1 MNCLIVAGGV
11 KPKDEIIN
19 YYSEQCELIIGVD
32 KGCNYLFEAKVKPHY
47 IVGDFDS
54 SNLDVIDEI
63 VRQGAVKYQYQC
75 EKNFTDSEEAFELAI
90 SRGAK
95 RIEFLGATG
104 DRFDHTLGNLGLLLK
119 ALKLGVYAEIVD
131 DRNKIFL
138 INRNTIIKRD
148 DKYKY
153 VSFLAYN
160 NRIEEFSIKDAKY
173 PLDKYVLEIG
183 DSRTVSN
190 EFIGDEIGLE
200 LSNGNILVVYSK
212 D

>member
-11 KPKDEIIN
+11 KPKDEVIK
-19 YYSEQCELIIGVD
+19 YYSKKCELIIGVD
-32 KGCNYLFEAKVKPHY
+32 KGCNYLFEAKVKPQY

-54 SNLDVIDEI
+54 SNLDIIDEI
-63 VRQGAVKYQYQC
+63 VKQGVVKYKYQC

-90 SRGAK
+90 SKGAK
-95 RIEFLGATG
+95 IIEFLGATG

-119 ALKLGVYAEIVD
+119 ALKSGVYAEIVD
-131 DRNKIFL
+131 DRNRMFL
-138 INRNTIIKRD
+138 INRNTVIKRD

-160 NRIEEFSIKDAKY
+160 NRIEEFSIRNAKY
-173 PLDKYVLEIG
+173 LLDKYSLEIG

-190 EFIGDEIGLE
+190 EFIDDEIALE
-200 LSNGNILVVYSK
+200 LSNGSILVVYSI

>member
-54 SNLDVIDEI
+54 SSLDVIDEI

-75 EKNFTDSEEAFELAI
+75 EKNFTDSEEAFELGI
-90 SRGAK
+90 SKNAK
-95 RIEFLGATG
+95 RIIFLGATG
-104 DRFDHTLGNLGLLLK
+104 QRFDHTLGNLGLLLK
-119 ALKLGVYAEIVD
+119 ALKAGVLSEIVD
-131 DRNKIFL
+131 DRNKMFL
-138 INRNTIIKRD
+138 INENTVIKRD
-148 DKYKY
+148 NEYKY

-160 NRIEEFSIKDAKY
+160 SRVEEFSIKGAKY
-173 PLDKYVLEIG
+173 NLDKYTLEIG

-190 EFIGDEIGLE
+190 EFITDEISLE
-200 LSNGNILVVYSK
+200 LSNGTILVVYSK

>member
-19 YYSEQCELIIGVD
+19 YYSKQCELIIGVD

-63 VRQGAVKYQYQC
+63 VRQGVVKYQYQC

-90 SRGAK
+90 SKNAK
-95 RIEFLGATG
+95 RITFLGATG
-104 DRFDHTLGNLGLLLK
+104 QRFDHTLGNLGLLLK
-119 ALKLGVYAEIVD
+119 ALNAGIYSEIVD
-131 DRNKIFL
+131 DRNKMFL
-138 INRNTIIKRD
+138 VNENTVVKRD
-148 DKYKY
+148 NEYKY

-160 NRIEEFSIKDAKY
+160 SVVEQFSIKDAKY
-173 PLDKYVLEIG
+173 NLDKYTLEIG

-190 EFIGDEIGLE
+190 EFITDEISLE
-200 LSNGNILVVYSK
+200 LSNGSVLVVYSK

>member
-54 SNLDVIDEI
+54 SNLEIIDEI
-63 VRQGAVKYQYQC
+63 VREGVVKYQYQC
-75 EKNFTDSEEAFELAI
+75 EKNFTDSEEAFELGI
-90 SRGAK
+90 SKNAK
-95 RIEFLGATG
+95 RIIFLGATG
-104 DRFDHTLGNLGLLLK
+104 QRFDHTLGNLGLLLK
-119 ALKLGVYAEIVD
+119 ALNSGISSEIVD

-138 INRNTIIKRD
+138 INKNTVIKRD
-148 DKYKY
+148 NEYKY

-160 NRIEEFSIKDAKY
+160 SRVEEFSIKGAKY
-173 PLDKYVLEIG
+173 NLDKYTLEIG

-190 EFIGDEIGLE
+190 EFITDEISLE
-200 LSNGNILVVYSK
+200 LSNGTILVVYSK

>member
-19 YYSEQCELIIGVD
+19 YCSEQCELIVGVD
-32 KGCNYLFEAKVKPHY
+32 KGCNYLFKAKVKPHY

-54 SNLDVIDEI
+54 SNLEIIDEM
-63 VRQGAVKYQYQC
+63 VRQGVVKHQYQC

-90 SRGAK
+90 SKNAK
-95 RIEFLGATG
+95 KITFLGATG
-104 DRFDHTLGNLGLLLK
+104 QRFDHTLGNLGLLLK
-119 ALKLGVYAEIVD
+119 ALNAGIYSEIVD
-131 DRNKIFL
+131 DRNKMFL
-138 INRNTIIKRD
+138 VNENTVVKRD
-148 DKYKY
+148 NEYKY

-160 NRIEEFSIKDAKY
+160 SRVEEFSIKGAKY
-173 PLDKYVLEIG
+173 NLDKYTLEIG

-190 EFIGDEIGLE
+190 EFITDEISLE
-200 LSNGNILVVYSK
+200 LSNGTILVVYSK

>member
-11 KPKDEIIN
+11 KPKDEIIK

-54 SNLDVIDEI
+54 SNLDIINEI
-63 VRQGAVKYQYQC
+63 VKQGVVKYQYQC
-75 EKNFTDSEEAFELAI
+75 EKNFTDSQEAFELASSKGVKKI
-90 SRGAK
+90 
-95 RIEFLGATG
+95 IFLGATG
-104 DRFDHTLGNLGLLLK
+104 QRFDHTLGNLGLLLR
-119 ALKLGVYAEIVD
+119 ALNLGMLSEIVD
-131 DRNKIFL
+131 DRNKMFL
-138 INRNTIIKRD
+138 INKNTVIKRD
-148 DKYKY
+148 KKYKY

-160 NRIEEFSIKDAKY
+160 SRVKEFSIKGAKY
-173 PLDKYVLEIG
+173 NLDKYTLEIG

-190 EFIGDEIGLE
+190 EFITDEISLE
-200 LSNGNILVVYSK
+200 LSNGSILVVYSK

>member
-32 KGCNYLFEAKVKPHY
+32 KGCNYLFEVKVKPHY

-75 EKNFTDSEEAFELAI
+75 EKNFTDSEEAFELGI
-90 SRGAK
+90 SKNAK
-95 RIEFLGATG
+95 RIIFLGATG
-104 DRFDHTLGNLGLLLK
+104 QRFDHTLGNLGLLLK
-119 ALKLGVYAEIVD
+119 ALKSGVLSEIVD
-131 DRNKIFL
+131 DRNKMFL
-138 INRNTIIKRD
+138 INENTVIKRD
-148 DKYKY
+148 KEYKY

-160 NRIEEFSIKDAKY
+160 SKVEEFSIKGAKY
-173 PLDKYVLEIG
+173 NLDKYTLEIG

-190 EFIGDEIGLE
+190 EFITDEIRLE
-200 LSNGNILVVYSK
+200 LSNGTILVVYSK

>member
-75 EKNFTDSEEAFELAI
+75 EKNFTDSEEAFELGI
-90 SRGAK
+90 SKNAK
-95 RIEFLGATG
+95 RIIFLGATG
-104 DRFDHTLGNLGLLLK
+104 QRFDHTLGNLGLLLK
-119 ALKLGVYAEIVD
+119 ALKSGVLSEIVD
-131 DRNKIFL
+131 DRNKMFL
-138 INRNTIIKRD
+138 INENTVIKRD
-148 DKYKY
+148 KEYKY

-160 NRIEEFSIKDAKY
+160 SKVEEFSIKGAKY
-173 PLDKYVLEIG
+173 NLDKYTLEIG

-190 EFIGDEIGLE
+190 EFITDEIRLE
-200 LSNGNILVVYSK
+200 LSNGIILVVYSK

>member
-75 EKNFTDSEEAFELAI
+75 EKNFTDSEEAFELGI
-90 SRGAK
+90 SKNAK
-95 RIEFLGATG
+95 RIIFLGATG
-104 DRFDHTLGNLGLLLK
+104 QRFDHTLGNLGLLLK
-119 ALKLGVYAEIVD
+119 ALKSGVLSEIVD
-131 DRNKIFL
+131 DRNKMFL
-138 INRNTIIKRD
+138 INENTVIKRY
-148 DKYKY
+148 KEYKY

-160 NRIEEFSIKDAKY
+160 SKVEEFSIKGAKY
-173 PLDKYVLEIG
+173 NLDKYTLEIG

-190 EFIGDEIGLE
+190 EFITDEIRLE
-200 LSNGNILVVYSK
+200 LSNGTILVVYSK

>member
-54 SNLDVIDEI
+54 SNLGVIDEI

-75 EKNFTDSEEAFELAI
+75 EKNFTDSEEAFELGI
-90 SRGAK
+90 SKNAK
-95 RIEFLGATG
+95 RIIFLGATG
-104 DRFDHTLGNLGLLLK
+104 QRFDHTLGNLGLLLK
-119 ALKLGVYAEIVD
+119 ALKSGVLSEIVD
-131 DRNKIFL
+131 DRNRMFL
-138 INRNTIIKRD
+138 INENTVIKRD
-148 DKYKY
+148 KEYKY

-160 NRIEEFSIKDAKY
+160 SKVEEFSIKGAKY
-173 PLDKYVLEIG
+173 NLDKYTLEIG

-190 EFIGDEIGLE
+190 EFITDEIRLE
-200 LSNGNILVVYSK
+200 LSNGSILVVYSK

>member
-75 EKNFTDSEEAFELAI
+75 EKNFTDSEEAFELGI
-90 SRGAK
+90 SKNAK
-95 RIEFLGATG
+95 RIIFLGATG
-104 DRFDHTLGNLGLLLK
+104 QRFDHTLGNLGLLLK
-119 ALKLGVYAEIVD
+119 ALKSGVLSEIVD
-131 DRNKIFL
+131 DRNKMFL
-138 INRNTIIKRD
+138 INENTVIKRD
-148 DKYKY
+148 KEYKY

-160 NRIEEFSIKDAKY
+160 SKVEEFSIKGAKY
-173 PLDKYVLEIG
+173 NLDKYTLEIG

-190 EFIGDEIGLE
+190 EFITDEIRLE
-200 LSNGNILVVYSK
+200 LSNGNILIIFSK